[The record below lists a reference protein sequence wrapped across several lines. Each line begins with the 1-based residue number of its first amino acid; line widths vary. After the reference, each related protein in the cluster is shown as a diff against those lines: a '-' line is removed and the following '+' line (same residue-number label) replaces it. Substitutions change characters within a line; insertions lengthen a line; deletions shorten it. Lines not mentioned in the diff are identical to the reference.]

1 MPRHDP
7 DQKTKQQ
14 ILETA
19 MRMFSEKGLENVNV
33 EDVVK
38 EVGVT
43 RGAFYHYFKSREE
56 LIGSVMYK
64 SFEDDNPYLIAYK
77 QVGLNALEKL
87 RFVAKLSL
95 RSHMDISDSMRAQ
108 IEKLANN
115 PVVFKNEMIFQ
126 INVMAPYI
134 EKLLNEGNKDGS
146 INVVFPKQASQTI
159 AWLTASWLTPYA
171 FEVSYE
177 EYVDKVLFFEQIT
190 TSLGV
195 HVMDE
200 EMKEIYLTIGRHEF
214 KRE

>member
-7 DQKTKQQ
+7 DQKTKQN

-19 MRMFSEKGLENVNV
+19 MRLFTEKGLENVYV

-64 SFEDDNPYLIAYK
+64 SFEDNNPYLLADK
-77 QVGLNALEKL
+77 QEGLSALEKL
-87 RFVAKLSL
+87 RFVAKFSL
-95 RSHMDISDSMRAQ
+95 RAHMDISDSMRAQ
-108 IEKLANN
+108 MEKLANN

-126 INVMAPYI
+126 INVMAPYM

-146 INVVFPKQASQTI
+146 MNVVFPKQASQII
-159 AWLTASWLTPYA
+159 AWLTASWLTP
-171 FEVSYE
+171 
-177 EYVDKVLFFEQIT
+177 
-190 TSLGV
+190 
-195 HVMDE
+195 
-200 EMKEIYLTIGRHEF
+200 
-214 KRE
+214 

>member
-7 DQKTKQQ
+7 DQKTKQN
-14 ILETA
+14 ILEAA
-19 MRMFSEKGLENVNV
+19 MRLFAEKGLENVNV

-64 SFEDDNPYLIAYK
+64 SFEEDNPYLLADK
-77 QVGLNALEKL
+77 QEGLNALEKL
-87 RFVAKLSL
+87 RFAAKLSL
-95 RSHMDISDSMRAQ
+95 RDHMNISDSMRAQ
-108 IEKLANN
+108 MEKLANN

-126 INVMAPYI
+126 INVMAPFM
-134 EKLLNEGNKDGS
+134 EKLLKEGNKDGS
-146 INVVFPKQASQTI
+146 MNVVFPKQASQTI

-177 EYVDKVLFFEQIT
+177 EYVDKVLFFEQLSA
-190 TSLGV
+190 SLGV
-195 HVMDE
+195 PVMDE
-200 EMKEIYLTIGRHEF
+200 EMKEIYFTIGRHEF
-214 KRE
+214 YKK